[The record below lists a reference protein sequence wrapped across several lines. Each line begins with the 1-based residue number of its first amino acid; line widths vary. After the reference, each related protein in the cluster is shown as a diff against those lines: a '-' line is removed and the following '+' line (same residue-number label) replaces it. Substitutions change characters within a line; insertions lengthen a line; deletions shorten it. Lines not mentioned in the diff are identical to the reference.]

1 MRFRLSSRRAE
12 SWARMSVE
20 RVAGAEVW
28 AARRRAARIL
38 REMLI
43 RKEKGVRSQEPE
55 FRGPRKPLEGTPGR
69 GVECR
74 EGTAALSDAIVAEG
88 FAKLNN

>member
-20 RVAGAEVW
+20 MVAGAEVW

-43 RKEKGVRSQEPE
+43 RKESGVRSQNSGARENLS
-55 FRGPRKPLEGTPGR
+55 KGR
-69 GVECR
+69 RDE
-74 EGTAALSDAIVAEG
+74 AWNAER
-88 FAKLNN
+88 ARQPYLT